1 MDDGDGRTANLDAVD
16 LALLERVETD
26 FDVNLEAL
34 ADELDL
40 SKSAVHYRLSKL
52 REAGVIEGV
61 TADVDPAAFGLE
73 MTMITN
79 VTVTHEEGYSEAVGA
94 GIADVPGVVRVFY
107 TMGDVDFV
115 VLSRLQ
121 NRDQMNRLIDD
132 IVAVDGVIETASHFV
147 MKEIKDDD
155 RTLAHLSPEMR
166 QTIVDEE

>member
-1 MDDGDGRTANLDAVD
+1 MDNGDGPAVDLDAVD
-16 LALLERVETD
+16 IELLKRVESD

-34 ADELDL
+34 ADDLDL
-40 SKSAVHYRLSKL
+40 SKSAVHYRLTKL

-61 TADVDPAAFGLE
+61 TADLDPAAFGLE

-79 VTVTHEEGYSEAVGA
+79 VTVTHEEGYSEAVGKA
-94 GIADVPGVVRVFY
+94 LADVPGVIRVFY
-107 TMGDVDFV
+107 TMGNIDFV

-132 IVAVDGVIETASHFV
+132 FVAIDGVIETASHFV

-155 RTLAHLSPEMR
+155 RTLAHLSPDMR
-166 QTIVDEE
+166 SAVVEED